1 MSHFWRLGDPKGV
14 VLTHKSVASGVRSL
28 KVFVD
33 KICPQGPGDRYIS
46 YLPLAH
52 IFDRMGEE
60 FTFEVGAAIGY
71 WQVSIGNKSASS

>member
-1 MSHFWRLGDPKGV
+1 MLLLMISLFWRLGDPKGV
-14 VLTHKSVASGVRSL
+14 VLTHKAVASGVRSM

-33 KICPQGPGDRYIS
+33 SVCPQGPGDRYIS

-60 FTFEVGAAIGY
+60 LVIELGASIGY
-71 WQVSIGNKSASS
+71 WQVSRRG